1 MVPVLFSCDLFRS
14 VCVRVSQFKVT
25 GGWFLISTI
34 SHSKGTVRQRCGNM
48 TTHVQPTKNMS
59 GFIYE
64 EIPMQR
70 MSKAYVL
77 SGCRGSELFA
87 YIYCEPKLQST
98 AQSYHWRSR
107 NEAVNCRQRYIT
119 LTPIHF
125 HHITALVVNLF
136 VSLQQPWDLC
146 VCCLQMD
153 FQVQYVLSV
162 MVLYLCK

>member
-1 MVPVLFSCDLFRS
+1 M
-14 VCVRVSQFKVT
+14 RVSQFKVT
-25 GGWFLISTI
+25 GGWFLVSTI
-34 SHSKGTVRQRCGNM
+34 SHSKGTVRQRCDNM